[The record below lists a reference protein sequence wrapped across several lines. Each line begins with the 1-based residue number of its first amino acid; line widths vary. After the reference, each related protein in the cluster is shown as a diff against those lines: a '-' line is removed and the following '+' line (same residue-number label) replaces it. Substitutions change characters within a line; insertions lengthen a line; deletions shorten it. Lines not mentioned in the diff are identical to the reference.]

1 MIRIEGLTIVF
12 KSFRIE
18 DLHIQIDDEEFHF
31 LLGPTG
37 SGKTLILESIMGLR
51 QPRHGR
57 IIIGDREVQKLPPEQ
72 REISYVP
79 QDLAL
84 FPHLTVRENI
94 LFGIRA
100 RNLDLKLYE
109 KYINALVEVMKI
121 EHLLERYPANLS
133 GGEKKRVALLR
144 ALAPRPKLLLLDEPL
159 SGLDPSIKAD
169 IQQLLKTLHS
179 SFRPTTLCVTH
190 DFEEAYFLGDKIT
203 ICIDGKVEQ
212 VGGRDDVFLRPKSR
226 KVAQF
231 LGAKNLYKAE
241 ILGREKSFQRV
252 ILGVNPVRN
261 SSRCDSKPSGALNP
275 TGIILKSNPAA
286 AAGPEGLW
294 PGGPLARREQRGI
307 ISNGVNGLQVS
318 VPMGLSQEKF
328 EVGMEVDLFIHPDE
342 VMIIREGKP
351 VKDALKRNIFEGEIL
366 DIIDRGRYHM
376 VYFQTLEG
384 KIPFEISIP
393 NYAFRNLNLSIG
405 KTIKVALRE
414 ESLWMMP

>member
-1 MIRIEGLTIVF
+1 MIRIEGLSILF
-12 KSFRIE
+12 DSFRIE
-18 DLHIQIDDEEFHF
+18 NLNIEIEDEEFHF

-51 QPRHGR
+51 QPKHGR

-109 KYINALVEVMKI
+109 NYINALVEVMRI

-144 ALAPRPKLLLLDEPL
+144 ALAPKPKLLLLDEPL
-159 SGLDPSIKAD
+159 SGLDPSIKTD
-169 IQQLLKTLHS
+169 IQHLLKTLHS

-190 DFEEAYFLGDKIT
+190 DFEEAYFLGDEIT

-212 VGGRDDVFLRPKSR
+212 VGRRDDVFLRPQSR

-231 LGAKNLYKAE
+231 LGARNLFKAKV
-241 ILGREKSFQRV
+241 LGREESFQRM
-252 ILGVNPVRN
+252 IL
-261 SSRCDSKPSGALNP
+261 
-275 TGIILKSNPAA
+275 
-286 AAGPEGLW
+286 
-294 PGGPLARREQRGI
+294 
-307 ISNGVNGLQVS
+307 GVNGLQVS
-318 VPMGLSQEKF
+318 IPMVVSQDKF
-328 EVGMEVDLFIHPDE
+328 EVGTEVHLFIRPDE

-351 VKDALKRNIFEGEIL
+351 VKDALKRNIFEGDIVDIL
-366 DIIDRGRYHM
+366 DRGRYHTI
-376 VYFQTLEG
+376 YFQTLER

-405 KTIKVALRE
+405 KTIKVALRD